1 MWGCIRWPDCDGA
14 INIDPAG
21 TRTVSGEDASA
32 KVGLPNKGAP
42 GAYAQRRA
50 DQERKRARLK
60 RRAALPLIVGTACIV
75 MWGAFLALQ
84 GFGVTVAG
92 TAAVVVGAGFAL
104 SLFRLPFDTLVWAK
118 GAEGERRAAVYID
131 PLIEA
136 GFVVLYNRL
145 IPGIK
150 ADIDSLVI
158 GPTGVFPIE
167 TKFWSG
173 KVEVRNERLFVGEHD
188 RTWVVQQV
196 YREALAVQVAL
207 GEELTRERITVTPV
221 ICAIGG
227 VASIQKVA
235 SGVYVTDGKGLTRL
249 LADRAQI
256 LDEEAVQRIARL
268 ADRHLRAPYDWEVS
282 GTN

>member
-14 INIDPAG
+14 INIDPPATG
-21 TRTVSGEDASA
+21 TLSGDDASA
-32 KVGLPNKGAP
+32 HVAPPSQGTP

-75 MWGAFLALQ
+75 MCGVFLALQ
-84 GFGVTVAG
+84 GFGFAVAG
-92 TAAVVVGAGFAL
+92 TAAVAVGTGFAL
-104 SLFRLPFDTLVWAK
+104 SLFRLPFDALVWAK
-118 GAEGERRAAVYID
+118 GAEGERRAAAYID
-131 PLIEA
+131 PLMEA

-167 TKFWSG
+167 TKNWSG
-173 KVEVRNERLFVGEHD
+173 KVEVRNDRLFVGDHD

-207 GEELTRERITVTPV
+207 GEELTKERITVTPV

-235 SGVYVTDGKGLTRL
+235 SGVHVTDGKGLARL
-249 LADRAQI
+249 LAERPQI

-268 ADRHLRAPYDWEVS
+268 ADRHLRPPYDWEVG
-282 GTN
+282 GTS